1 MLIEALLQFVNDTL
15 MNPQSVREVETLK
28 YFRERIMRNNV
39 YSDIKKDVD
48 AFQDFLLSVG
58 RAYLV
63 AAFTEYFGMDSANQP
78 TKHIPPED
86 MIRTSQEQYFQQ
98 TFGSFVDRYVL
109 HDNLE
114 EIQSDPE
121 DKVTN
126 NGLSVIELVVLVMQ
140 MIDTVHEGDGDRLAV
155 IINYLLLMFK
165 AKSNYSKYITET
177 MRFIT

>member
-63 AAFTEYFGMDSANQP
+63 AAFTEYFGMDSANQSA
-78 TKHIPPED
+78 KKNLQ
-86 MIRTSQEQYFQQ
+86 RT
-98 TFGSFVDRYVL
+98 
-109 HDNLE
+109 
-114 EIQSDPE
+114 
-121 DKVTN
+121 
-126 NGLSVIELVVLVMQ
+126 
-140 MIDTVHEGDGDRLAV
+140 
-155 IINYLLLMFK
+155 
-165 AKSNYSKYITET
+165 
-177 MRFIT
+177 